1 MVTNVSEF
9 IVIYDNNL
17 TSINRIL
24 DTLITPNQF
33 VISLF
38 ASSFQNTIN
47 FLKLDFLFFDQN
59 HQILMIQKLK

>member
-17 TSINRIL
+17 ASINKIL
-24 DTLITPNQF
+24 DTLIIPNQF

-47 FLKLDFLFFDQN
+47 F
-59 HQILMIQKLK
+59 

>member
-17 TSINRIL
+17 ASTNKIL
-24 DTLITPNQF
+24 DTLIIPNQF
-33 VISLF
+33 VIPLF
-38 ASSFQNTIN
+38 ASNFQNTIN
-47 FLKLDFLFFDQN
+47 LLKLDFLFFHQN